1 MEQQI
6 IALHAQLAE
15 ANSQIG
21 LMAISLDTL
30 RQETGTAVRELHR
43 LLAEAKPVE
52 GKVKSVNFVNTK
64 VFEGGKSRPTKSC
77 MIFSFLYV
85 GGGNPSG

>member
-1 MEQQI
+1 MAVEQQI
-6 IALHAQLAE
+6 IALNAQLAE

-21 LMAISLDTL
+21 LMAIALDTL
-30 RQETGTAVRELHR
+30 RQESGTAVRELHR

-64 VFEGGKSRPTKSC
+64 VFEGGKYLGSTKESYKAW
-77 MIFSFLYV
+77 SKKV
-85 GGGNPSG
+85 